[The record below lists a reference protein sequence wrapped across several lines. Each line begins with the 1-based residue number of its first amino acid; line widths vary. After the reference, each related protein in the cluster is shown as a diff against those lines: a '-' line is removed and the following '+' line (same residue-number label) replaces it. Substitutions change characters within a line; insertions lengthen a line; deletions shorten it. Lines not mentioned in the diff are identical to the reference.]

1 MMKIYGL
8 IGYPLTHSFSKPYFT
23 EKFNIEGLYD
33 CCYENFAIPT
43 IEKITE
49 VFDDSRICGLNVTIP
64 YKEAV
69 IPHLH
74 KLSDAALKIGAVNT
88 IKKENDIWVG
98 YNTDYYGFERSWEI
112 LLAPSHSHALVLGTG
127 GAAKAVWYV
136 LEQRNMPYIKVSRY
150 AGTDTV
156 AYESITPEILE
167 THTVIINTTPLGMYP
182 HIDDCPPLPY
192 QHMSDRHYLYDL
204 VYNPA
209 KTLFLQK
216 GEDRGASIKS
226 GLDMLHLQAE
236 KSWQIWN
243 S

>member
-1 MMKIYGL
+1 
-8 IGYPLTHSFSKPYFT
+8 
-23 EKFNIEGLYD
+23 
-33 CCYENFAIPT
+33 
-43 IEKITE
+43 
-49 VFDDSRICGLNVTIP
+49 
-64 YKEAV
+64 
-69 IPHLH
+69 
-74 KLSDAALKIGAVNT
+74 
-88 IKKENDIWVG
+88 
-98 YNTDYYGFERSWEI
+98 
-112 LLAPSHSHALVLGTG
+112 
-127 GAAKAVWYV
+127 
-136 LEQRNMPYIKVSRY
+136 MPYIKVSRY